1 MIRNMTIKSKLC
13 CSRLYIIIILNVIKC
28 RLNLEVIL
36 WLNDMPLN
44 IVLFFNMF
52 IAHYVRPHQSYCL
65 ELSYWHFHSC
75 KYLWALNLHPL
86 RPISLH
92 LKMDISLN
100 LLKAKKAIMV
110 DVKFNVCIF
119 ETTGTHIICTLNKIS
134 FEFGGSRNFDSA
146 HHFYIPKDM
155 Q

>member
-13 CSRLYIIIILNVIKC
+13 YSRLYIIIILNVIKC
-28 RLNLEVIL
+28 RLNLEVC
-36 WLNDMPLN
+36 LNDMTVN
-44 IVLFFNMF
+44 IILFLNMF

-75 KYLWALNLHPL
+75 KYLWALNLHQL

>member
-1 MIRNMTIKSKLC
+1 
-13 CSRLYIIIILNVIKC
+13 
-28 RLNLEVIL
+28 
-36 WLNDMPLN
+36 
-44 IVLFFNMF
+44 
-52 IAHYVRPHQSYCL
+52 
-65 ELSYWHFHSC
+65 
-75 KYLWALNLHPL
+75 
-86 RPISLH
+86 
-92 LKMDISLN
+92 MDISLN

-134 FEFGGSRNFDSA
+134 FGFGGSRNFDSA

>member
-28 RLNLEVIL
+28 RLNLEDFMTKWYACEYYFI
-36 WLNDMPLN
+36 
-44 IVLFFNMF
+44 FNMF
-52 IAHYVRPHQSYCL
+52 IAHYVKPHQSYCL

-75 KYLWALNLHPL
+75 KYLWALNLHQL

>member
-28 RLNLEVIL
+28 RLNLEV
-36 WLNDMPLN
+36 WLNDMLN
-44 IVLFFNMF
+44 IILFLNML
-52 IAHYVRPHQSYCL
+52 IVHHVRPHQSYCL